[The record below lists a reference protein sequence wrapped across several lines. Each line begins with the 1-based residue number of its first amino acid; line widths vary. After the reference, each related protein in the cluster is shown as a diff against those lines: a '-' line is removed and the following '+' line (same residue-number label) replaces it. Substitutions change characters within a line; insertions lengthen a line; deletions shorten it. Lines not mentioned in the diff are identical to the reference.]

1 MSPTRTCAP
10 LVSSI
15 LAGVLVAGLAVAT
28 TATPS
33 QASTALKAAKPKF
46 TVTASVSDNEPEKG
60 DAIVIRGTVAPGEKG
75 AMVKLQKRYA
85 TSGRWKAADK
95 DKLDGKGR
103 FKFKDETGSV
113 RYRQYRVVMPGDDT
127 TRTGKSK
134 SLPVTV
140 YGWRDLTTLYAATG
154 TGTSE
159 TSSVNINGKAYAQ
172 SIVGNG
178 YGNAGSISYNIN
190 RGCKTFEGRFG
201 VSDNS
206 EDTATGTI
214 DFSSDGTQ
222 LYANSFSLTQSA
234 AVVRDVTGDF
244 RITFDWTSANTAGT
258 DLDQSGAIIA
268 VASPRLLC
276 NF

>member
-1 MSPTRTCAP
+1 MNLSRNVAA
-10 LVSSI
+10 
-15 LAGVLVAGLAVAT
+15 LAASVLVAGLAVT
-28 TATPS
+28 TTSTPT
-33 QASTALKAAKPKF
+33 QASPGAKAAKAKF
-46 TVTASVSDNEPEKG
+46 VVTATVSDDEPVQG
-60 DAIVIRGTVAPGEKG
+60 DTIVIKGTVAPGEKG
-75 AMVKLQKRYA
+75 AVVKLQKRYA
-85 TSGRWKAADK
+85 TAGKWKAADK
-95 DKLDGKGR
+95 DELDGKGR

-113 RYRQYRVVMPGDDT
+113 RYRQYRVVMPGDAT
-127 TRTGKSK
+127 TKTGKSK
-134 SLPVTV
+134 KLPVTV
-140 YGWRDLTTLYAATG
+140 YGWRDLTSLSAATG

-159 TSSVNINGKAYAQ
+159 TSSVNINGQAYSQ

-190 RGCKTFEGRFG
+190 RGCKTIQARFG
-201 VSDNS
+201 LSDNS

-222 LYANSFSLTQSA
+222 LYTNSFSLTQSA